1 MSPSELAHADILARL
16 HELDRA
22 IALHAQ
28 WLARLNRQLICGG
41 NASPDDIAG
50 DAHLRCPLGYWL
62 HGAEHERAKKDPGHA
77 ALEVAHQSMH
87 EIARHLLNAQAAS
100 EPIPGADYDALVAV
114 ASRIRQLLR
123 RKEQELTERLG
134 AVDKL
139 TGLWNR
145 QAVHLRLAEEVERVQ
160 RSRQPCAVCFVD
172 LDDFAK
178 VNAAHGQLIGDAVLK
193 AVAGFFTSHLRGY
206 DTLFRLGGEE
216 FLLCLPNIDLDQ
228 AGALINRLREKL
240 AAHVFKV
247 EDRKIQ
253 FTASFGL
260 VNLEP
265 IFFVDETLERV
276 ERAQLIAK
284 SEGGNRVCVWH
295 DGFEADA
302 LPEVLRQGGAN

>member
-1 MSPSELAHADILARL
+1 MTPAEQAHADILSRL

-22 IALHAQ
+22 IAQHAQ
-28 WLARLNRQLICGG
+28 WLSRLNRQLICSYGG
-41 NASPDDIAG
+41 SPDDLAD
-50 DAHLRCPLGYWL
+50 DAHMRCQLGQWL
-62 HGAEHERAKKDPGHA
+62 HGAEHSRAEQDPGQA

-87 EIARHLLNAQAAS
+87 EIARHLLQMQAANQ
-100 EPIPGADYDALVAV
+100 PIPSADYDAMVAV
-114 ASRIRQLLR
+114 ANQIRQLLR

-160 RSRQPCAVCFVD
+160 RTRQPCAICFVD
-172 LDDFAK
+172 IDDFARI
-178 VNAAHGQLIGDAVLK
+178 NADHGQLIGDSVLK
-193 AVAGFFTSHLRGY
+193 AVASFFASHLRGY

-228 AGALINRLREKL
+228 AGTLINRLREKL
-240 AAHVFKV
+240 AAHTFAVDSGPV
-247 EDRKIQ
+247 Q
-253 FTASFGL
+253 LTASFGL

-265 IFFVDETLERV
+265 IFFIDETLERV

-284 SEGGNRVCVWH
+284 SEGGNRVCIWH
-295 DGFEADA
+295 DGFAADTQ
-302 LPEVLRQGGAN
+302 P

>member
-1 MSPSELAHADILARL
+1 MTPSELAHADILARL

-22 IALHAQ
+22 IAQHAQ

-41 NASPDDIAG
+41 NASPDDLA
-50 DAHLRCPLGYWL
+50 DDSHLRCQLGHWL
-62 HGAEHERAKKDPGHA
+62 HGVEDARAGDEPSHA
-77 ALEVAHQSMH
+77 ALVAAHQSMH
-87 EIARHLLNAQAAS
+87 QIASHLLQAQAAS
-100 EPIPGADYDALVAV
+100 QAIAGADYDALVAV
-114 ASRIRQLLR
+114 ATRIRQLLR

-145 QAVHLRLAEEVERVQ
+145 QAVHLRLAEEIERVQ
-160 RSRQPCAVCFVD
+160 RTRQPCAICFVD
-172 LDDFAK
+172 LDDFAQ
-178 VNAAHGQLIGDAVLK
+178 VNAAHGQLIGDEVLK
-193 AVAGFFTSHLRGY
+193 GVASFFANHLRGY

-240 AAHVFKV
+240 AAHTFKV
-247 EDRKIQ
+247 DARKIQ
-253 FTASFGL
+253 FTASFGV

-265 IFFVDETLERV
+265 IFFIDETLERV

-284 SEGGNRVCVWH
+284 SEGGNRVCIWH
-295 DGFEADA
+295 DGFEAETQ
-302 LPEVLRQGGAN
+302 P

>member
-1 MSPSELAHADILARL
+1 MPLSKQAHADILARL

-22 IALHAQ
+22 IVLHAQ
-28 WLARLNRQLICGG
+28 WLSRFNRQLICGG
-41 NASPDDIAG
+41 DAPKDDLAN
-50 DAHLRCPLGYWL
+50 DAHLRCGLGHWL
-62 HGAEHERAKKDPGHA
+62 HGSEHDRARHDPGHA
-77 ALEVAHQSMH
+77 ALQVAHQSMH
-87 EIARHLLNAQAAS
+87 EIARHLLNTQAANQA
-100 EPIPGADYDALVAV
+100 IPGADYDALVAV

-134 AVDKL
+134 AVDNL

-145 QAVHLRLAEEVERVQ
+145 QAVHLRLSEEVERVQ
-160 RSRQPCAVCFVD
+160 RTRQPCAVCFVD
-172 LDDFAK
+172 LDDFAQI
-178 VNAAHGQLIGDAVLK
+178 NALHGQLIGDALLK
-193 AVAGFFTSHLRGY
+193 LVATFFGQHLRGY

-228 AGALINRLREKL
+228 AGILINRLREKL
-240 AAHVFKV
+240 AAQVFKV
-247 EDRKIQ
+247 EGHEIQ

-265 IFFVDETLERV
+265 IFFVNETLERV

-295 DGFEADA
+295 DGFEAEA
-302 LPEVLRQGGAN
+302 LPQI

>member
-1 MSPSELAHADILARL
+1 MIEHAGRSAEAHADILQRL
-16 HELDRA
+16 HEVDRA
-22 IALHAQ
+22 IVQHAQ

-41 NASPDDIAG
+41 VGNADDLAD
-50 DAHLRCPLGYWL
+50 DAHLRCQLGHWL
-62 HGAEHERAKKDPGHA
+62 HGPEHARGEQDPSHA
-77 ALEVAHQSMH
+77 ALEAAHQSMH
-87 EIARHLLNAQAAS
+87 AIARHLLDAQAGRQAIA
-100 EPIPGADYDALVAV
+100 PADYDALVAV
-114 ASRIRQLLR
+114 ASRVRQLLR

-145 QAVHLRLAEEVERVQ
+145 QAVHLRLAEEIERVQ
-160 RSRQPCAVCFVD
+160 RTRQPCAVCFVD

-178 VNAAHGQLIGDAVLK
+178 INQAHGQLIGDAALK
-193 AVAGFFTSHLRGY
+193 ASAGFFASHLRGY

-228 AGALINRLREKL
+228 AGVLINRLREKL
-240 AAHVFKV
+240 ATHPFAV
-247 EDRKIQ
+247 ENRLIQ
-253 FTASFGL
+253 LTASFGV

-265 IFFVDETLERV
+265 IFFIEETLERV

-295 DGFEADA
+295 DGFAAEAA
-302 LPEVLRQGGAN
+302 S

>member
-1 MSPSELAHADILARL
+1 MPTSEQAHADILARL

-22 IALHAQ
+22 IAVHAQ

-41 NASPDDIAG
+41 NVAQDDLCD
-50 DAHLRCPLGYWL
+50 DAHLRCSLGHWL
-62 HGAEHERAKKDPGHA
+62 HGAEHDRAKDDPGHA

-87 EIARHLLNAQAAS
+87 QIARHLLNAQAAS

-145 QAVHLRLAEEVERVQ
+145 QAVHLRLAEEIERVQ
-160 RSRQPCAVCFVD
+160 RSRQPCAICYVD
-172 LDDFAK
+172 LDDFAQI
-178 VNAAHGQLIGDAVLK
+178 NAAHGQRIGDLVLK
-193 AVAGFFTSHLRGY
+193 SAAAFFSNHLRGY

-216 FLLCLPNIDLDQ
+216 FLLCLPSIDLDQ
-228 AGALINRLREKL
+228 AGVLINRLREKL
-240 AAHVFKV
+240 AANVFEV
-247 EDRKIQ
+247 EDRSIR
-253 FTASFGL
+253 FTASFGV

-265 IFFVDETLERV
+265 IFFIDETLERV

-295 DGFEADA
+295 DGFESDPLPDA
-302 LPEVLRQGGAN
+302 VSGTG